1 MRFVKAQATG
11 NDFIIIDNRKKTP
24 FPSTPESVQRLC
36 ERKNSIGADGVIVID
51 KHLRL
56 KFYNSDGSRACFCG
70 NGARCAA
77 LYLSKLEQFFSNPD
91 ETQKEIELAT
101 DIGIIPAFIT
111 DTKVRIGMPSPKGIR
126 LSQKLQMSDT
136 RSQKPETRKNQTS
149 NIRHPTSIHYHFAKI
164 GVPHIVIFVKDVE
177 KVNVADLGK
186 DLCSHP
192 EFGIEGTNVNFAQI
206 RKGNSINLRTF
217 ERGVEAETLSCGTGA
232 SATAIAAYLEEKL
245 VSPVKVST
253 KGGMLKVYIG
263 SIDEVYLEGPASIVY
278 EGDIVEKSNIKY

>member
-1 MRFVKAQATG
+1 MRFIKAQATG
-11 NDFIIIDNRKKTP
+11 NNFIIIDNRGGISGRRKPLT
-24 FPSTPESVQRLC
+24 FTPEFIQRLC
-36 ERKNSIGADGVIVID
+36 ERKNFIGADGVIVIE

-91 ETQKEIELAT
+91 ETEKEIELAT

-111 DTKVRIGMPSPKGIR
+111 PARPVSRRAGGDTKVRIGMPSPRGIR
-126 LSQKLQMSDT
+126 LSQNLHL
-136 RSQKPETRKNQTS
+136 KNKKW
-149 NIRHPTSIHYHFAKI
+149 HYHFVRI
-164 GVPHIVIFVKDVE
+164 GVPHIVIFVRDVE
-177 KVNVADLGK
+177 KINVADLGK
-186 DLCSHP
+186 GLRSHP

-263 SIDEVYLEGPASIVY
+263 SIDEVYLEGPVSIVY
-278 EGDIVEKSNIKY
+278 EGETEERRVS